1 MASMDGMK
9 GCWFRK
15 VTESERWVLNVESS
29 GVFTEAV
36 GRSWIRSTA
45 DTLENACPLDR
56 AIAGYIDM
64 KTILDR
70 CPMERGKK
78 RGLQGS
84 LL

>member
-1 MASMDGMK
+1 VASMDRMK

-29 GVFTEAV
+29 GVFTGAV
-36 GRSWIRSTA
+36 GRSWIRLTA
-45 DTLENACPLDR
+45 DTLEKR
-56 AIAGYIDM
+56 MSTRQGIVGYIDM
-64 KTILDR
+64 KTNLDR
-70 CPMERGKK
+70 CPMERGKE